1 VSGQKRGNSNAEGEF
16 LWLVSLS
23 DLMILLFVFFVVMV
37 SISYKKIR
45 KSDFESFAA
54 SLRHEQAPKSPLD
67 QVESQVK
74 KLVQDRALE
83 KEVSVAQTDDAV
95 LIAINEQVLF
105 PSAEYRLNGNGTA
118 LLQQLATILE
128 TVPEPY
134 RVGIEGHTDDV
145 PVHTSSIQDNWAL
158 AAMRAHS
165 VLRALGL
172 SPSVLRRTI
181 LMSYGEM
188 QPVAPNRAPSGEA
201 INENRSKNRRVTLR
215 IF

>member
-1 VSGQKRGNSNAEGEF
+1 MSSRRTNSNAEGEF

-54 SLRHEQAPKSPLD
+54 SLRHEQPPKSPLD
-67 QVESQVK
+67 QVQAQVK
-74 KLVQDRALE
+74 QLVQDRALE
-83 KEVSVAQTDDAV
+83 KEISVAQVDDAV
-95 LIAINEQVLF
+95 LIAIREHVLF
-105 PSAEYRLNGNGTA
+105 PSAEYRLSSNGLSVLA
-118 LLQQLATILE
+118 QLAPILE
-128 TVPEPY
+128 KVPEPY

-145 PVHTSSIQDNWAL
+145 PVHTRQIQDNWAL

-165 VLRALGL
+165 VLSALALSSGL
-172 SPSVLRRTI
+172 LKRTI

-188 QPVAPNRAPSGEA
+188 QPVAPNRSPSGEA
-201 INENRSKNRRVTLR
+201 LENNRGKNRRVTLR

>member
-1 VSGQKRGNSNAEGEF
+1 MTSRRTNSNAEGEF

-54 SLRHEQAPKSPLD
+54 SLRHETPPQTPLD
-67 QVESQVK
+67 QVQAQVK
-74 KLVQDRALE
+74 KLVQDKALE
-83 KEVSVAQTDDAV
+83 KEVSVAQVDDAV
-95 LIAINEQVLF
+95 LIAIREHVLF
-105 PSAEYRLNGNGTA
+105 PSAEYRLSANGVS
-118 LLQQLATILE
+118 LLAQLAPILE
-128 TVPEPY
+128 KVPDPY

-145 PVHTSSIQDNWAL
+145 PVHSRAIEDNWAL

-165 VLRALGL
+165 VLHALQL
-172 SPSVLRRTI
+172 SPNLLKRTI

-201 INENRSKNRRVTLR
+201 IEQNRSKNRRVTLR